1 MKRSSVCILAVAA
14 SLALGTFAKPVLHV
28 LKMSASGDDSS
39 FANTQVVTTNSYGY
53 AEVVDEEELKKSA
66 PPKPAWLKETKSK
79 QTFRITLSANA
90 AGDTNKWFTLN
101 IMTITKNKE
110 NRMGYGYAEP
120 QSIRCMFLRSGAM
133 DGSLRLIY
141 VTPSFNSVRDKLGN
155 VSHGWGING
164 VACELLDE
172 NGKVISTWTNSTYGP
187 RFKAGLAAFIAH
199 PPLSLKQRTIQ
210 GDSDGGFLKYKSEYI
225 LVEQNAKY
233 AAPKPTPQ

>member
-1 MKRSSVCILAVAA
+1 MKRSSLCILAFAA

-28 LKMSASGDDSS
+28 LKMSSSGDDAA
-39 FANTQVVTTNSYGY
+39 FANTQVITTNAYGY
-53 AEVVDEEELKKSA
+53 IEWVDEKELKKNA
-66 PPKPAWLKETKSK
+66 PPKPSWLKEIKSK

-90 AGDTNKWFTLN
+90 ASDTNKWFTLN

-133 DGSLRLIY
+133 DGSLKLIY
-141 VTPSFNSVRDKLGN
+141 VTPSFNSVRDTQGN

-172 NGKVISTWTNSTYGP
+172 NGKVISTWTNSTYGS

-199 PPLSLKQRTIQ
+199 PPLSLKQRTMQ

>member
-1 MKRSSVCILAVAA
+1 MKNVRLCVLAFAA
-14 SLALGTFAKPVLHV
+14 SLTLGTLAKPVLHV
-28 LKMSASGDDSS
+28 LKISSSGDDAA
-39 FANTQVVTTNSYGY
+39 FANTQVITTNAYGY
-53 AEVVDEEELKKSA
+53 IEWVDEKELKKNA
-66 PPKPAWLKETKSK
+66 PPKPSWLKELKTK
-79 QTFRITLSANA
+79 QTFRITLSANTSD
-90 AGDTNKWFTLN
+90 DTNKWFTLN
-101 IMTITKNKE
+101 VMTITKNKE

-133 DGSLRLIY
+133 DGSLKLIY
-141 VTPSFNSVRDKLGN
+141 VTPSFNSVRDTQGN

-199 PPLSLKQRTIQ
+199 PPLSLKQRTMQ
-210 GDSDGGFLKYKSEYI
+210 GDSDGGFLKYKSAYI

>member
-1 MKRSSVCILAVAA
+1 MKNVRLCVLVFAA
-14 SLALGTFAKPVLHV
+14 SLTLGTLAKPVLHV
-28 LKMSASGDDSS
+28 LKISSSGDDAA
-39 FANTQVVTTNSYGY
+39 FANTQVITTNAYGY
-53 AEVVDEEELKKSA
+53 IEWVDEKELKKNA
-66 PPKPAWLKETKSK
+66 PPKPSWLKELKTK

-133 DGSLRLIY
+133 DGSLKLIY

-199 PPLSLKQRTIQ
+199 PPLSLKQRTMQ

>member
-1 MKRSSVCILAVAA
+1 MKKTRLCILAVAA
-14 SLALGTFAKPVLHV
+14 SLALGAFAKPVLHV
-28 LKMSASGDDSS
+28 LKMSSS
-39 FANTQVVTTNSYGY
+39 SEGSAFANTQVVTTNAYGY
-53 AEVVDEEELKKSA
+53 AEVVDEEELKKNA
-66 PPKPAWLKETKSK
+66 PSVPSWIKETKSK
-79 QTFRITLSANA
+79 QTFRITLSANT

-133 DGSLRLIY
+133 DGSLKLIY

-199 PPLSLKQRTIQ
+199 PPLSLKQRTMQ

>member
-1 MKRSSVCILAVAA
+1 MKRSRLCILAFAA

-28 LKMSASGDDSS
+28 LKISASGDDSA
-39 FANTQVVTTNSYGY
+39 FAHTQVVTTNAYGY
-53 AEVVDEEELKKSA
+53 IEWVDEAELKKNA
-66 PPKPAWLKETKSK
+66 PPKPSWLKEIKSK

-90 AGDTNKWFTLN
+90 ASDTNKWFTLN

-133 DGSLRLIY
+133 DGSLKLIY
-141 VTPSFNSVRDKLGN
+141 VTPSFNSVRDTQGN

-172 NGKVISTWTNSTYGP
+172 DGKVISTWTNSTYGS

-199 PPLSLKQRTIQ
+199 PPLSLKQRTMQ

>member
-1 MKRSSVCILAVAA
+1 MKRSSLCILAFAA

-28 LKMSASGDDSS
+28 LKMSSSGDDSA
-39 FANTQVVTTNSYGY
+39 FAHTQVVTTNAYGY
-53 AEVVDEEELKKSA
+53 IEWVDEAELKKNA
-66 PPKPAWLKETKSK
+66 PPKPSWLKEIKSK

-90 AGDTNKWFTLN
+90 ASDTNKWFTLN

-133 DGSLRLIY
+133 DGSLKLIY
-141 VTPSFNSVRDKLGN
+141 VTPSFNSVRDTQGN

-172 NGKVISTWTNSTYGP
+172 NGKVISTWTNSTYGS

-199 PPLSLKQRTIQ
+199 PPLSLKQRTMQ